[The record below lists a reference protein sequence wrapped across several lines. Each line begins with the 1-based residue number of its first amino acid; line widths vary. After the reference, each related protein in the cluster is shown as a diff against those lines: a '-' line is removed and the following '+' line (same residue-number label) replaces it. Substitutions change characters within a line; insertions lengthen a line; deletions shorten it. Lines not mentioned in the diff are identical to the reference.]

1 MVSLFISFIITEL
14 SVWTLGFIYIL
25 NKTIIKNLN
34 LPFCRNKMEWTSY
47 NESCEVEIFSQWGGT
62 PCIPPNVNKSINQLI
77 SRGGPSVGIK
87 IFVDA
92 GKIW

>member
-1 MVSLFISFIITEL
+1 
-14 SVWTLGFIYIL
+14 
-25 NKTIIKNLN
+25 
-34 LPFCRNKMEWTSY
+34 MEWTSY